1 MVKHTGVHCTIIST
15 SVFGCFQ
22 NKVLREGPPWWS
34 SGAESPCQSR
44 EHPFDPQ
51 SEKIPH
57 AEEPLRPQ
65 TASTGPRLWS
75 LALQPGH
82 HCTAAKEYPTLAET
96 REILSTEAKTQHS
109 RKTPTS
115 EDMRRLY
122 TNTTYF

>member
-65 TASTGPRLWS
+65 TKHGAQ
-75 LALQPGH
+75 ALEP
-82 HCTAAKEYPTLAET
+82 CSAARPSVH
-96 REILSTEAKTQHS
+96 RS
-109 RKTPTS
+109 
-115 EDMRRLY
+115 
-122 TNTTYF
+122 